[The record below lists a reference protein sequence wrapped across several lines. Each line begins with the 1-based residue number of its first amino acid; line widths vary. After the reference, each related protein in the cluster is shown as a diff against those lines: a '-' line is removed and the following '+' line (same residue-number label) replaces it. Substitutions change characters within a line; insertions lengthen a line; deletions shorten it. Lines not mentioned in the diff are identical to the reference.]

1 MGSSQCLVH
10 AQGDLDYAL
19 TQITRTSGPMTPNT
33 TDVLLNRES
42 MTSARSFPSP
52 PVSYPS
58 PLEVVFHTI
67 FHALL
72 LALCVLCLVQLWQMA
87 PIAAFA
93 VFLVWTV
100 GFYIAMT
107 VLAWNGRPGASV
119 LAVTLSR
126 LRARPNP
133 HHANH
138 PLQPGSRPMSS
149 TTPEPSSFIQD
160 PTSPYLHS
168 PPFRAVQGDEYF
180 DMMSS
185 GRHHEDGEDD
195 PYDDED
201 EETRQQRIEG
211 EMSRRDVSIV
221 TVPKRKLWVANPT

>member
-1 MGSSQCLVH
+1 MRT
-10 AQGDLDYAL
+10 QGDLDYAL

-42 MTSARSFPSP
+42 MTSARSFPPP
-52 PVSYPS
+52 PVKYPS
-58 PLEVVFHTI
+58 PLEAVFHII

-72 LALCVLCLVQLWQMA
+72 LALCTLCLVQLWRGA
-87 PIAAFA
+87 TLVAFA
-93 VFLVWTV
+93 IFLVWTV
-100 GFYIAMT
+100 GFYIAM
-107 VLAWNGRPGASV
+107 VALAWNGRPGASI

-126 LRARPNP
+126 LRARPSP
-133 HHANH
+133 HNASLPPH
-138 PLQPGSRPMSS
+138 PGSRPMSS
-149 TTPEPSSFIQD
+149 TTPEPSTFTQD
-160 PTSPYLHS
+160 LASPYLHS
-168 PPFRAVQGDEYF
+168 PPFRAIQGDEYY
-180 DMMSS
+180 DMMST